1 MLGHLL
7 QRSELLQPEAGSH
20 MLQTVLEN
28 QIARRTFDDCSL
40 AFLSRQG
47 QRFGRWEC
55 LTPRQQAAIFG
66 VTTPRTK
73 AAGGI
78 SYGSSGSHWRRKAF
92 GSKSLADGIVKASRK
107 VALHFE
113 RAIFAQASGNV
124 GSNW

>member
-1 MLGHLL
+1 
-7 QRSELLQPEAGSH
+7 

-66 VTTPRTK
+66 VTTQNK
-73 AAGGI
+73 
-78 SYGSSGSHWRRKAF
+78 SRRRHKLR
-92 GSKSLADGIVKASRK
+92 KLRQSLAAESIRIEEPG
-107 VALHFE
+107 
-113 RAIFAQASGNV
+113 
-124 GSNW
+124 